1 MRSLKVVAALIVAVL
16 VLTIADAGTCR
27 NCGLVF
33 EGEGQYCAD
42 CARRFE
48 AERERAA
55 KELLLVERVAKARRE
70 YEQAIDELVKYY
82 LEEGDAQ
89 KVADARREQQDL
101 KRVPKY
107 DYLFLAE
114 LAGADLKPT
123 RSIAEAEALFRDGL
137 NYFEH
142 FAWPW
147 QKADRYGLA
156 IEKFKELVRQ
166 YPDSDRI
173 DDAAY
178 YLGRCYETKFFREY
192 RRAILWYQRCY
203 QWNPKTD
210 LDPRYHIA
218 QIYDQKL
225 DQRDKA
231 LAYYHLV
238 VRDSGDSERVEE
250 AQKRIDFL
258 RKKVGR
264 ERQASVAKPE
274 IGREH

>member
-1 MRSLKVVAALIVAVL
+1 MRILKIVAALILGMVVL
-16 VLTIADAGTCR
+16 SIADAGTCR

-33 EGEGQYCAD
+33 EGDGHSCAD

-55 KELLLVERVAKARRE
+55 KELVYVERVAKARRE

-82 LEEGDAQ
+82 IAEGDAQ

-101 KRVPKY
+101 KGVRKY

-114 LAGADLKPT
+114 LTSADLQPN
-123 RSIAEAEALFRDGL
+123 RAIAEAEALFRDGL

-147 QKADRYGLA
+147 EKSDRYTLA
-156 IEKFKELVRQ
+156 ITKFKELVSK
-166 YPDSDRI
+166 YPQSDRI

-178 YLGRCYETKFFREY
+178 YLGRCYEKKYFREY
-192 RRAILWYQRCY
+192 RRAVRWYQRCY
-203 QWNPKTD
+203 QWNGKTEF
-210 LDPRYHIA
+210 DPRYRIA
-218 QIYDQKL
+218 QIYDEKL

-231 LAYYHLV
+231 LRFYHLV
-238 VRDSGDSERVEE
+238 VRDSGNRGRVTQ
-250 AQKRIDFL
+250 AQKRIDLL
-258 RKKVGR
+258 RKKVVR
-264 ERQASVAKPE
+264 ERQAAVARPA
-274 IGREH
+274 IGGGH